1 MGKTQFAGKPIRAEI
16 SAQHFMTDTLS
27 PIAPKPAGGM
37 IAANALCMV
46 SMISWAAG
54 FPAADHLLKIWD
66 PLALATARF
75 LVALC
80 VLIPLWAM
88 IDGPRRLLRA
98 RWGKGAVIGG
108 LAFGLGAYLLLLA
121 QALTDA
127 VTVAIIAASSPI
139 AATLIEMVWEKRR
152 LRLPFAVGLAASIIG
167 GIIATGSAPHAQL
180 GLGAAVAIVSCFLFA
195 WGSWATV
202 RFLPDLSP
210 LGRTSVTLSGGL
222 IVLAISL
229 LGGIAFG
236 LSDAPAPLITGA
248 DLGALL
254 VYAIFGMAIS
264 QLLLIMSV
272 GRMGVAVAAFH
283 INISPFYVMVIL
295 FALGAAWS
303 WPQFLGAAVVGLGVL
318 IAQR

>member
-1 MGKTQFAGKPIRAEI
+1 MA
-16 SAQHFMTDTLS
+16 DTHS

-37 IAANALCMV
+37 IAANAICMV

-54 FPAADHLLKIWD
+54 FPAAEHLLTIWD
-66 PLALATARF
+66 PLAAATARF

-80 VLIPLWAM
+80 ILIPLWAM
-88 IDGPRRLLRA
+88 IDGPRRLLHA
-98 RWGKGAVIGG
+98 RWGKGALIGG

-152 LRLPFAVGLAASIIG
+152 LRLPFVIGLAASIIG

-229 LGGIAFG
+229 LGGIALG
-236 LSDAPAPLITGA
+236 ITDAPAPLTKAA
-248 DLGALL
+248 DVEALL
-254 VYAIFGMAIS
+254 VYAVFGMAIS
-264 QLLLIMSV
+264 QLLWIMSV

>member
-1 MGKTQFAGKPIRAEI
+1 
-16 SAQHFMTDTLS
+16 MTDTLT

-37 IAANALCMV
+37 FAANLVCMV

-54 FPAADHLLKIWD
+54 FPAAEHLLTVWT
-66 PLALATARF
+66 PLAAATARF
-75 LVALC
+75 LVALAI
-80 VLIPLWAM
+80 LIPLWAL
-88 IDGPRRLLRA
+88 IDGPRRIFNA
-98 RWGKGAVIGG
+98 RWGKGVLIGAV
-108 LAFGLGAYLLLLA
+108 AFGLGAYLLLLA
-121 QALTDA
+121 QSLTDA

-139 AATLIEMVWEKRR
+139 AATLVEMVWEKRR
-152 LRLPFAVGLAASIIG
+152 LRLPFVVGLAASIVG
-167 GIIATGSAPHAQL
+167 GVIATGNAPHAHL
-180 GLGAAVAIVSCFLFA
+180 GLGAILAVISCFLFA

-222 IVLAISL
+222 IVLASSL
-229 LGGIAFG
+229 LGGIALG
-236 LSDAPAPLITGA
+236 ITDAPAPLTEAA
-248 DLGALL
+248 DVEALL
-254 VYAIFGMAIS
+254 VYAVFGMAIS
-264 QLLLIMSV
+264 QLLWIMSV

>member
-1 MGKTQFAGKPIRAEI
+1 MA
-16 SAQHFMTDTLS
+16 DTHS

-37 IAANALCMV
+37 ISANAICMV

-54 FPAADHLLKIWD
+54 FPAAERLLTIWD
-66 PLALATARF
+66 PLAAQTARF

-80 VLIPLWAM
+80 ILIPLWAM
-88 IDGPRRLLRA
+88 IDGPRRLLHA
-98 RWGKGAVIGG
+98 RWGKGALIGG

-152 LRLPFAVGLAASIIG
+152 LRLPFVIGLAATIIG

-180 GLGAAVAIVSCFLFA
+180 GRGTTVAIVSCFLFA

-229 LGGIAFG
+229 LGGIALG
-236 LSDAPAPLITGA
+236 ITDAPAPLTKAA
-248 DLGALL
+248 DVEALL
-254 VYAIFGMAIS
+254 VYAVFGMAIS
-264 QLLLIMSV
+264 QLLWIMSV